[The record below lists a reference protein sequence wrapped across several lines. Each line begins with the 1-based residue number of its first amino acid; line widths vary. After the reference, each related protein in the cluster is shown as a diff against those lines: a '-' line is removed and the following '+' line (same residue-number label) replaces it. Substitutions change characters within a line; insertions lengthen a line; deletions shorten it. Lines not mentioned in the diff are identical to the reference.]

1 MKKTAP
7 MPIDIKL
14 MNMASALLLVVVLSL
29 LLGSGL
35 WWLLRHPMFAIQA
48 IAVHGE
54 VSRNNAVS
62 LQNHVMPQLRGN
74 FFTIDLNETRDI
86 FQSVPW
92 VRVAVVHRDFP
103 NRLRTVLQEHQALA
117 LWGEEGASTLLN
129 EQGQVFE
136 ANIEDLDV
144 DTLPRMKGPNAQSQT
159 VARMFN
165 VLRPQFAAVDMEID
179 QLELTPRGGWRVLT
193 QHGALIELGRGTEK
207 ELVARLDLFF
217 KTLSQVTAR
226 YDRTVTA
233 LAGADLRHKDG
244 YALRLRGVSTLETD
258 IKDMKP

>member
-1 MKKTAP
+1 
-7 MPIDIKL
+7 
-14 MNMASALLLVVVLSL
+14 
-29 LLGSGL
+29 
-35 WWLLRHPMFAIQA
+35 
-48 IAVHGE
+48 
-54 VSRNNAVS
+54 
-62 LQNHVMPQLRGN
+62 
-74 FFTIDLNETRDI
+74 
-86 FQSVPW
+86 
-92 VRVAVVHRDFP
+92 
-103 NRLRTVLQEHQALA
+103 LRTVLQEHHALA
-117 LWGEEGASTLLN
+117 LWGEEGTSTLLN

-144 DTLPRMKGPNAQSQT
+144 DKLPRLKGPDAQSMT

-193 QHGALIELGRGTEK
+193 QYGAFIELGRGTEK
-207 ELVARLDLFF
+207 ELVARLNLFF
-217 KTLSQVTAR
+217 KTLSQVTSR

-258 IKDMKP
+258 INNKKP